1 MYLLAKVLQSRAI
14 RMEADERGKS
24 HNPLHASSKSFQSR
38 RAHPPR
44 HDQAKKSANQKQ
56 KRRWCGVG
64 AEKCNPPPHPRH
76 ELLNSI
82 DFRLLCS
89 QVLIGLSIPF
99 CIDHQVLG
107 VTCPSSGS
115 HLNRKQFS
123 KLLSAHKK
131 QATPRNTNQ
140 CLFYVCAQVLNKRM
154 KKKTGIPT
162 SFYYVLHRKNAIVP
176 MTRGRAASWM

>member
-1 MYLLAKVLQSRAI
+1 MYLLAKVLQSRAL

-56 KRRWCGVG
+56 KRRWCGETG
-64 AEKCNPPPHPRH
+64 KCNPPHSRH

-89 QVLIGLSIPF
+89 QVLIGRSRSNVRR
-99 CIDHQVLG
+99 QVTFQSKIVFRNFFRPIKNKPHPVIQINVCFMCVCVCVCSSLKQ
-107 VTCPSSGS
+107 TDEKEDRYTDFFLLRPS
-115 HLNRKQFS
+115 
-123 KLLSAHKK
+123 
-131 QATPRNTNQ
+131 
-140 CLFYVCAQVLNKRM
+140 
-154 KKKTGIPT
+154 
-162 SFYYVLHRKNAIVP
+162 
-176 MTRGRAASWM
+176 